1 MNVALAL
8 YPGFTALDIVGP
20 FQTLVDAPG
29 LDVTFVAA
37 TAGPVRDHTGRLTL
51 EATGSFDDGARP
63 DVIVVPGGT
72 ADRTVTPDDPL
83 VGWIRRVHPHTT
95 WTTSVCTGSIFLA
108 MAGVLDGVDAT
119 CHWASLD
126 RLGELGARPTLQR
139 VVERG
144 RIITSAGVS
153 SGIDMGLVLVA
164 RLLGDDMAKAVQL
177 AIEYDPEPPFDCGS
191 PTKVDPELR
200 DLVAAILAEQ

>member
-1 MNVALAL
+1 MDVALAL

-29 LDVTFVAA
+29 LDVTFVAS
-37 TAGPVRDHTGRLTL
+37 TAGPVSDHTGRLTL
-51 EATGSFDDGARP
+51 EATGSFDECPRP

-72 ADRTVTPDDPL
+72 ADRATTPDDPL
-83 VGWIRRVHPHTT
+83 VAWIRSVHPHTT

-126 RLGELGARPTLQR
+126 RLADLGARPTLQR

-144 RIITSAGVS
+144 RVITSAGVS

-191 PTKVDPELR
+191 PTKVDPEFR